1 MTKQKLIPLLASVL
15 CISILVSGCG
25 GVDLSTP
32 RSTVDSYIQAL
43 ENYDYNKMG
52 QCLGVKPASFPKG
65 PDLEFYSIIIGVIS
79 QTETQATVH
88 AEWKVWV
95 EHEGTKL
102 PAEDMHFEFEL
113 IKQDDKWIIEDL
125 YSE

>member
-1 MTKQKLIPLLASVL
+1 MAKQKLVPLLTIIL

-32 RSTVDSYIQAL
+32 RSTVEGYIQAL
-43 ENYDYNKMG
+43 ENYDHKKMS
-52 QCLGVKPASFPKG
+52 QCLGEEVLRFPKG
-65 PDLEFYSIIIGVIS
+65 PDLEFYNIIIGVIS
-79 QTETQATVH
+79 QTETEATVH

-95 EHEGTKL
+95 EYEGTKL

-113 IKQDDKWIIEDL
+113 IKQDDTWIIVDL